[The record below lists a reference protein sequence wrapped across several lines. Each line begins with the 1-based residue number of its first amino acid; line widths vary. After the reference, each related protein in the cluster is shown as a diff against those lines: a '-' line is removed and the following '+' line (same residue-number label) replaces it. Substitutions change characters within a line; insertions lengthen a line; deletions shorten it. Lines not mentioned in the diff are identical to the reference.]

1 MNSLKCDTC
10 GAPLELSKDKT
21 HAVCKFCG
29 STLLFTDTDEG
40 AGPFIENMSKERLLT
55 RGYIELEELNEER
68 ADAFFERALN
78 LDPECARAYWGQMLA
93 KKGCI
98 STKDFINQQIQK
110 SRNAQLLSL
119 SPFPDETEAEINKAV
134 AAYTSDGLLK
144 EDDIRSL
151 FVFHE
156 DYLSLLDSREYLYDR
171 MISFFEKDKYVTRAL
186 QYADTELREEILSAR
201 SQILSSMEEDIESAK
216 QHDKEALERLREPFE
231 AHINDAHKKAAE
243 LLKTAKKNQKNTS
256 ANHHFKPKALKIEQE
271 KQFPSN
277 RDFSFS
283 NKKPVNLDYL
293 RILIVIILVLLIILA
308 KLKL

>member
-40 AGPFIENMSKERLLT
+40 AGPFIENMSKERLLI

-78 LDPECARAYWGQMLA
+78 LDPECGRAYWGQMLA
-93 KKGCI
+93 KCGCI

-119 SPFPDETEAEINKAV
+119 SPFPEENEAEINKAV

-171 MISFFEKDKYVTRAL
+171 MNSFFEKDKYVTRAL
-186 QYADTELREEILSAR
+186 QYADAELRAEILSAK
-201 SQILSSMEEDIESAK
+201 SQILSAIEEDIESAK
-216 QHDKEALERLREPFE
+216 QHDKKALERLREPFE
-231 AHINDAHKKAAE
+231 AHIIDAHKKAAE
-243 LLKTAKKNQKNTS
+243 LLKTARKNQKNTS
-256 ANHHFKPKALKIEQE
+256 ADYHFKPKALEKEQE
-271 KQFPSN
+271 KQIPSY
-277 RDFSFS
+277 RDSSFS
-283 NKKPVNLDYL
+283 NKAQVFLEYL
-293 RILIVIILVLLIILA
+293 RILFFILMALLLLIG